1 MYPLLHQ
8 QRIVVTVENSVLWT
22 EMTGLES
29 QEEDD
34 PKCILF
40 FMSMFV
46 FEELALVFFFSGCW
60 GLSLP

>member
-1 MYPLLHQ
+1 MSI
-8 QRIVVTVENSVLWT
+8 RIASTLPRGCEGNRSLEDSVLRT

-40 FMSMFV
+40 FKTMS
-46 FEELALVFFFSGCW
+46 
-60 GLSLP
+60 